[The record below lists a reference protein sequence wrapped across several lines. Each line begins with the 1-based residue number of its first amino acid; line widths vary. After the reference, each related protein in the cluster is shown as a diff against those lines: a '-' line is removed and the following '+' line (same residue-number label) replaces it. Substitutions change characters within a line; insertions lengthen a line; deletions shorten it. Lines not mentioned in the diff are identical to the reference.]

1 MRISQTDGPQ
11 ELQLLREIVLA
22 LQQGEIAT
30 ALSIAGSNA
39 IRAHYRFRGKPGDRL
54 ELPTLD
60 ASFSRLA
67 RNPAALGD
75 ALEIIDCMP
84 VEMLEENRRGG

>member
-1 MRISQTDGPQ
+1 VRISQTDGPQ

-39 IRAHYRFRGKPGDRL
+39 IRAHYRFWGKPGDRL

-60 ASFSRLA
+60 AFLPRLRRSFRIAIAPRISRIECGNFMVNTLA
-67 RNPAALGD
+67 
-75 ALEIIDCMP
+75 
-84 VEMLEENRRGG
+84 